1 MVKLKTFGKDLRL
14 LVVESFKN
22 GLSTKKIFENV
33 QKLWFCCTIGV
44 FVDGLLDA
52 HGDGVGCRS

>member
-1 MVKLKTFGKDLRL
+1 MFKLKTFGKDLRL

-33 QKLWFCCTIGV
+33 QKTLSI
-44 FVDGLLDA
+44 
-52 HGDGVGCRS
+52 